1 MSILR
6 LDIECPSIGV
16 NVALMSQLVIRRR
29 REHLLNKEVILHEN
43 LLRLLEL
50 WVEVRDL
57 NFRLL
62 LLLPSLRLAFT
73 IVVSSLVPIALLLL
87 LGVSLLLIIYLVY
100 IGVS

>member
-6 LDIECPSIGV
+6 LDIECPTIGV

-62 LLLPSLRLAFT
+62 LLPSLRLAFT

>member
-6 LDIECPSIGV
+6 LDIECTSIGV

-62 LLLPSLRLAFT
+62 LPSLRLAFT

>member
-6 LDIECPSIGV
+6 LDIECTSIGV

-29 REHLLNKEVILHEN
+29 REHLLNEEVILHEN

-57 NFRLL
+57 NFR